1 MPAPVEERAQEFG
14 WTLCFWDAYSWDG
27 VFGGEYPGSGEGIE
41 GSPHGYQ
48 HRGMEQLAAGSAGKV
63 NSNSFPPWI
72 RRTGIEVAGWT
83 LIALGLVA
91 LVLPGPG
98 LLGLVAGLAVLSL
111 RYRWANRLLRP
122 VKAKAFKAAEQG
134 VQTWLRISISVTGA
148 LLVMATGVVWG
159 VWTRAPHWWPYSRS
173 LWLPGGWGTGTG
185 LIISGLIALALIA
198 YSYRRFRG
206 TRSARRAKSTDLT

>member
-1 MPAPVEERAQEFG
+1 MAARDFTAVSPAPATGPE
-14 WTLCFWDAYSWDG
+14 
-27 VFGGEYPGSGEGIE
+27 
-41 GSPHGYQ
+41 
-48 HRGMEQLAAGSAGKV
+48 HRGLSTAPSTVPPAAGGATQVKPDR
-63 NSNSFPPWI
+63 FPRWI
-72 RRTGIEVAGWT
+72 RRTGIEVAGWV
-83 LIALGLVA
+83 LIAFGLAA

-134 VQTWLRISISVTGA
+134 VQTWLRISVSVTGA
-148 LLVMATGVVWG
+148 LLVMAVGVIWG
-159 VWTRAPHWWPYSRS
+159 LWSRAPHWWPYSQR

-185 LIISGLIALALIA
+185 LIVSGLIALALIV

-206 TRSARRAKSTDLT
+206 SRPAQPAKPKDLTE

>member
-1 MPAPVEERAQEFG
+1 MKS
-14 WTLCFWDAYSWDG
+14 D
-27 VFGGEYPGSGEGIE
+27 
-41 GSPHGYQ
+41 
-48 HRGMEQLAAGSAGKV
+48 
-63 NSNSFPPWI
+63 SFPPWV
-72 RRTGIEVAGWT
+72 RRTGIEVAGWL
-83 LIALGLVA
+83 LIAFGLVA

-98 LLGLVAGLAVLSL
+98 LLGLVGGLAVLSL

-134 VQTWLRISISVTGA
+134 VQTWLRISASITGA

-159 VWTRAPHWWPYSRS
+159 VWARPPRWWPYSQS

-185 LIISGLIALALIA
+185 LILSGLIALALIA

-206 TRSARRAKSTDLT
+206 TGSPQQAKSEDLS